1 MREEHIDFDTVID
14 RRNTKSLKYDF
25 ALKRGKPENILP
37 LWVADMDFK
46 VSNKITEAIQRQV
59 EHGIF
64 GYSEVKE
71 EYFDALS
78 SWMEKK
84 HNWTVKPEWLVKT
97 PGVVFAL
104 AMAIKAYTSPGGA
117 VMIQQPVYYPFGEV
131 ITDNN
136 RKIVDNSLVLG
147 SDGTYH
153 IDFEDFERKIMEY
166 KVKLFFLCNP
176 HNPVGRVW
184 KLEELQKLG
193 EICCKHDV
201 IVVSDEI
208 HSDFVFTG
216 RHQVFADICKAFS
229 ERTITCTSPSKTFN
243 LAGLQVSNIFISN
256 ATLRRS
262 FRKEIAAAGYS
273 QLNVMGL
280 VACEA
285 AYRYGEEWYDALMK
299 YLKANLEFLKT
310 FLVENIPQIKPMN
323 IEGTYL
329 VWLDFRNLGLTEE
342 ERENLIV
349 HKAGLWLDS
358 GAIFGK
364 VGEGFERIN
373 IACPRRTLEEALNKL
388 KNAIEQLESPL
399 SI

>member
-78 SWMEKK
+78 NWMEKK
-84 HNWTVKPEWLVKT
+84 HNWTVKLEWLVKT

-104 AMAIKAYTSPGGA
+104 AMAIKAYTSPGDA

-131 ITDNN
+131 IADND

-184 KLEELQKLG
+184 KLEELQNLG

-216 RHQVFADICKAFS
+216 RHQVFADICKTFS
-229 ERTITCTSPSKTFN
+229 DRTITCTSPSKTFN

-299 YLKANLEFLKT
+299 YLKANLEFLQT

-323 IEGTYL
+323 TEGTYL

-373 IACPRRTLEEALNKL
+373 IACPRRTLVEALNKL

-399 SI
+399 LI